1 MGGIIIIQTQEKFA
15 LEWTACFQLVH
26 KKLHWLGLSH
36 IEIACTGKKK
46 KKKTFRSS
54 TCTKRWNTV
63 FKWFV
68 GRLGVGPAS
77 WVSLEN
83 TATEAKNNIFKPLP
97 FFLLILWHRYWIIT
111 DACKLCFSAG
121 SVWGKKPTCT
131 SYHVLSY
138 KTCVRYKIH
147 WCVVL
152 KAPLWEMLCKK
163 SILFWRGIGLGGRD
177 HISQN

>member
-1 MGGIIIIQTQEKFA
+1 MTLIG
-15 LEWTACFQLVH
+15 LEPYWNS
-26 KKLHWLGLSH
+26 LHRW
-36 IEIACTGKKK
+36 KK

-163 SILFWRGIGLGGRD
+163 SILFWRGIGLGERD
-177 HISQN
+177 HISQNWIRLFALHMWNYLFFSSDDHQYV